1 MSGSGANLPI
11 RIQVE
16 GGQAAEAAFNSV
28 AATGERA
35 MQRVGQGTQQASE
48 RAGTFTQ
55 AVGSAGFQIQD
66 FAVQVQGGTSAL
78 TALSQQGSQFLG
90 VFGTGGAIAGA
101 VLTVGILAAQLLDIG
116 NNGEDASEG
125 VDALAKSMQE
135 AAREAADLM
144 RFLDGVNSRFISTI
158 EAARIRDIRAIAS
171 DNTRLGAE
179 GNSRFL
185 ELAEQQRLLSED
197 RARRASLAGTL
208 GQGNDPTITT
218 GGAISPSEARAIQDQ
233 IRNLDGQIASRE
245 TTLRDL
251 QGQVARFDT
260 LRQRNEGLLAGLNA
274 DSSGAANQGRP
285 DDPPAA
291 RGGARGR
298 APSDSQGV
306 NINAAIEASGWAQSQ
321 RALNAYNQ
329 ELNLND
335 ANLSAAAG
343 ALAQYERNMTMLSEA
358 LQNGVISEA
367 QFATAVEESSTRL
380 ATQIETAQQRGQ
392 AVGNTGRELGFAFS
406 SAFEDAIIKG
416 KEFGD
421 VLKGLAEDL
430 AKLILRQTV
439 TQPLANAIGQAVSG
453 FSFGFGGSGTGATV
467 SGGTKIGARAAG
479 GPVFGGNSYLVG
491 ERGPEIITM
500 GAAGTV
506 TPNAGGGFS
515 PTYNIDARGAD
526 PSILP
531 RMEAIARSVSA
542 QSLAQFADSIQR
554 GGAAARLV
562 GRR

>member
-1 MSGSGANLPI
+1 MSGTGANLPI

-48 RAGTFTQ
+48 RAGTLNQ
-55 AVGSAGFQIQD
+55 AIGSAGFQIQD

-125 VDALAKSMQE
+125 VDTLAKSMQE

-144 RFLDGVNSRFISTI
+144 RFLDGVNARFLSTI
-158 EAARIRDIRAIAS
+158 EAARIRDIRAITA

-179 GNSRFL
+179 GNARFL
-185 ELAEQQRLLSED
+185 EFAEQQRLMSED
-197 RARRASLAGTL
+197 RARRSSLAGRL
-208 GQGNDPTITT
+208 DQANDPTIIS
-218 GGAISPSEARAIQDQ
+218 GGAISPDEARALERE
-233 IRNLDGQIASRE
+233 IRDLDGRITSRE
-245 TTLRDL
+245 QTLASL
-251 QGQVARFDT
+251 QGQVRQFDT
-260 LRQRNEGLLAGLNA
+260 LRARNEGLLAGLNA

-285 DDPPAA
+285 DDPREPS
-291 RGGARGR
+291 GGGRGR
-298 APSDSQGV
+298 SPTDAQGV
-306 NINAAIEASGWAQSQ
+306 NVNAAIEASGWAQSQ

-343 ALAQYERNMTMLSEA
+343 ALAQYERNMTMLTEA
-358 LQNGVISEA
+358 LNNGVISEA

-430 AKLILRQTV
+430 AKLILRQAV
-439 TQPLANAIGQAVSG
+439 TQPLANAVTSA
-453 FSFGFGGSGTGATV
+453 FNSFNPFGGGATTAV
-467 SGGTKIGARAAG
+467 AGGRAMG
-479 GPVFGGNSYLVG
+479 GPVFAGNSYLVG
-491 ERGPEIITM
+491 ERGPEILSL
-500 GAAGTV
+500 GSAGTV

-542 QSLAQFADSIQR
+542 QSLAQFVDSIQR